1 MTCSGSLQF
10 CISNCNCYRQ
20 WLLPSPSP
28 ASPPAHLCLLQSWSE
43 KYELKPVP
51 DSLLV
56 PLLPSHLM
64 PAAAGRSVR
73 SRQSVQPFA
82 NGLQQ
87 EREWMTA
94 AKATARTRT
103 RTRCFTARYQS
114 STPSNYCK
122 ASELLD
128 KPGQAMPSTSLAQPV
143 CQNTHNEP
151 SRRVVAL
158 APPQGKFCAGHSARS
173 NSGGALEDG
182 HGKGK
187 SEGNAYFYLGIR
199 DVVEHR
205 K

>member
-1 MTCSGSLQF
+1 M
-10 CISNCNCYRQ
+10 
-20 WLLPSPSP
+20 
-28 ASPPAHLCLLQSWSE
+28 
-43 KYELKPVP
+43 P

-87 EREWMTA
+87 EREWMKTT
-94 AKATARTRT
+94 KTTARTKTRT

-114 STPSNYCK
+114 TTPSNYCK

-128 KPGQAMPSTSLAQPV
+128 KPGEAKPSTSLAQPV

-151 SRRVVAL
+151 SRRVVAV

-173 NSGGALEDG
+173 NSGGAPEEG
-182 HGKGK
+182 HSKGK
-187 SEGNAYFYLGIR
+187 AEGNAYFYLGIR
-199 DVVEHR
+199 DDVGHR

>member
-1 MTCSGSLQF
+1 MQF
-10 CISNCNCYRQ
+10 SISNCNCYRQ
-20 WLLPSPSP
+20 WLLTFS
-28 ASPPAHLCLLQSWSE
+28 SPPFAPAQLCLLQSWSE

-87 EREWMTA
+87 EREWMKT

-114 STPSNYCK
+114 TTPSNYCK

-128 KPGQAMPSTSLAQPV
+128 KPGEANPSTSLAQPV

-173 NSGGALEDG
+173 NSGGAPEEG
-182 HGKGK
+182 HSKRK
-187 SEGNAYFYLGIR
+187 AEGNAYFYLGIR
-199 DVVEHR
+199 DDVGHR

>member
-1 MTCSGSLQF
+1 M
-10 CISNCNCYRQ
+10 R
-20 WLLPSPSP
+20 
-28 ASPPAHLCLLQSWSE
+28 LLQSCSE

-56 PLLPSHLM
+56 PLLLPSHLM

-87 EREWMTA
+87 ETEPEPEWGEWMT
-94 AKATARTRT
+94 TARTRT

-128 KPGQAMPSTSLAQPV
+128 KPGQAKSSPIARVACLPKHPQRAGAARRRSRTAPRQILCRSLSTV
-143 CQNTHNEP
+143 
-151 SRRVVAL
+151 
-158 APPQGKFCAGHSARS
+158 
-173 NSGGALEDG
+173 
-182 HGKGK
+182 
-187 SEGNAYFYLGIR
+187 
-199 DVVEHR
+199 
-205 K
+205 